1 MAADYSRIIFFFNIF
16 IMFMILIATVA
27 CFLAPSYLTPPASTA
42 TSIAANF
49 TTARSLLYAA
59 GAVGAVVTIIY
70 IIYFIMSL
78 WTPALNPAM
87 PETIMA
93 NKFGWGTVLFVI
105 LMLLFFIFM
114 LFLIIYA
121 ITLIDTNIKD
131 VTNGYYWAIAA
142 VVLVGIVFVLHIINL
157 IFYYLEYSYINTLI
171 VEDVK
176 DGVQKAVIAQAEA
189 KLLPLGDV
197 FLFTRNPATKNSP
210 FEGTISVT
218 GKMKQGTE
226 AIVYNGEVI
235 KNTKRPED
243 ARVNVEYNI
252 NELTEQIDQ
261 PRRPMNTTNTTTITT
276 TMPVRQPEIVIQE
289 PVRTVQRT
297 PVNRTIAQSQRNLF

>member
-27 CFLAPSYLTPPASTA
+27 CFLAPSYLTPPSTTA
-42 TSIAANF
+42 TSVTANF

-59 GAVGAVVTIIY
+59 GAVGALVTIIY

-78 WTPALNPAM
+78 RTPAININM
-87 PETIMA
+87 TETVMA
-93 NKFGWGTVLFVI
+93 NKLGVGTLLFI
-105 LMLLFFIFM
+105 LLMLLFFIFM

-121 ITLIDTNIKD
+121 ITLIDTNVKD
-131 VTNGYYWAIAA
+131 VSTGYYWVIVAA
-142 VVLVGIVFVLHIINL
+142 VLVGISFILHLINMY
-157 IFYYLEYSYINTLI
+157 FYYEEYSYINSLLG
-171 VEDVK
+171 EE
-176 DGVQKAVIAQAEA
+176 VIQQQQQTTNVIEQP
-189 KLLPLGDV
+189 KLQPLGNV
-197 FLFTRNPATKNSP
+197 FLFTRNPATKDNL

-226 AIVYNGEVI
+226 AIMYNGEVI

-243 ARVNVEYNI
+243 ARVDVEYKI

-261 PRRPMNTTNTTTITT
+261 PRRTTATTTTRR
-276 TMPVRQPEIVIQE
+276 PVIEE
-289 PVRTVQRT
+289 PVRNVQNVQNVQPVQRT